1 MAKHRSDRI
10 NEEVMRELAEI
21 IRSLK
26 DPRIPEMTS
35 VIRVT
40 VTPDLKFAKAH
51 ISVLGDEAA
60 QKACITGLQSAAG
73 FVRREISRRIDLRI
87 TPEFTFV
94 LDDSVARG
102 AHIAQ
107 VLKGLQIPDES
118 EEPEESP
125 Q

>member
-73 FVRREISRRIDLRI
+73 FVRREISRRINLRI